1 MNTVELAAII
11 AVAKR
16 EVELRVTENGA
27 VKGDQGL
34 IGPTGKEGP
43 QGPQGDRG
51 PQGSTGPQGPKG
63 DTGAKGDNG
72 DTGPQGEA
80 GPSGK
85 DGKDGADGDKGVS
98 IRDVYVDPDDG
109 DLYVELTNSRLINA
123 GHVKG
128 EDGKPGKDGRNG
140 FTGGGGSSTG
150 GGGASLPAGGTTGQ
164 VLAKASNADQDV
176 SWQTVSG
183 SGVADGDKG
192 DITVSGSG
200 TVWTVDPGA
209 VTLAKM
215 ADIATAT
222 LIGRTTAG
230 TGVPEALT
238 PTQGR
243 TVLGLGTLATQS
255 GTFSGTSSGTNTGD
269 ETAAGILAKLITVD
283 GSGSGLDADFLDGL
297 SSAAFA
303 TAAQGSLASTAV
315 QPAALAGYQP
325 LDADLT
331 TIAGLTATTDNFIQ
345 SKAGAWASRTVA
357 QVKTDLG
364 LTGTNSGDQTSIV
377 GITGTKAQFDTA
389 VTDGNFMYV
398 GDAPTAHTHVA
409 ANITDFDTA
418 VAANSAVA
426 ANTAK
431 VTNATH
437 TGDVTGATALTIA
450 TGVVSNA
457 KLATMPANTIK
468 GNNTGSVAAPADLT
482 TAQVKTL
489 LAYTASDLSLAAIAT
504 SGSAADL
511 TTGLLPA
518 AQFNDTSHGSRAGG
532 TLHAVVVAA
541 GAAGFMTGADKTK
554 LDGIAA
560 GAQVNVGTDISYN
573 AGTRLL
579 SSSTGNDDT
588 LPLVTTANA
597 GLAPASG
604 GGTTNFLRA
613 DGTWAAPAGGGGGGA
628 TGGTATINFGAA
640 PGTNIATVVVTGQA
654 AIGASSSIKVW
665 FQGGST
671 ADFNEYE
678 HLFIL
683 PGSVSLVAGTI
694 VNGVGFTI
702 YATTQLRIRGNVVCR
717 WEWS

>member
-1 MNTVELAAII
+1 M
-11 AVAKR
+11 
-16 EVELRVTENGA
+16 
-27 VKGDQGL
+27 
-34 IGPTGKEGP
+34 
-43 QGPQGDRG
+43 
-51 PQGSTGPQGPKG
+51 
-63 DTGAKGDNG
+63 
-72 DTGPQGEA
+72 
-80 GPSGK
+80 
-85 DGKDGADGDKGVS
+85 
-98 IRDVYVDPDDG
+98 
-109 DLYVELTNSRLINA
+109 YVELTNSRLINA

-140 FTGGGGSSTG
+140 FTGGGGSGTG
-150 GGGASLPAGGTTGQ
+150 GGGASLPAGGSTGQ

-183 SGVADGDKG
+183 SGIADGDKG
-192 DITVSGSG
+192 DITVSGGG
-200 TVWTVDPGA
+200 TVWTIDPAA

-215 ADIATAT
+215 ADVATAT

-303 TAAQGSLASTAV
+303 TSAQGALAATAV

-364 LTGTNSGDQTSIV
+364 LTGTNSGDQTTIV

-389 VTDGNFMYV
+389 VTDGNFMYI

-409 ANITDFDTA
+409 ANITDFDAA

-468 GNNTGSVAAPADLT
+468 GNNTGATAAPADLT
-482 TAQVKTL
+482 VSQTKTL

-511 TTGLLPA
+511 TSGLLPS
-518 AQFNDTSHGSRAGG
+518 AQFNNISHGSRAGG
-532 TLHAVVVAA
+532 SLHAVATTSVD
-541 GAAGFMTGADKTK
+541 GFMSGADKTK

-560 GAQVNVGTDISYN
+560 GAQVNVATDLAYTAS
-573 AGTRLL
+573 TRLL
-579 SSSTGNDDT
+579 ASSTGADVT
-588 LPLVTTANA
+588 LPLVTSTDA

-613 DGTWAAPAGGGGGGA
+613 DGTWAAPAGGGGGGV
-628 TGGTATINFGAA
+628 TTGTATINFGAA
-640 PGTNIATVVVTGQA
+640 PGTNIASLVITGQA
-654 AIGASSSIKVW
+654 AIGAASNIKVW

>member
-63 DTGAKGDNG
+63 DTGAKGDKG
-72 DTGPQGEA
+72 DTGPQGET

-85 DGKDGADGDKGVS
+85 DGNDGADGDKGVS

-128 EDGKPGKDGRNG
+128 DDGKPGKDGRNG
-140 FTGGGGSSTG
+140 FTGGGGSGTG

-164 VLAKASNADQDV
+164 VLAKASNANQDV

-192 DITVSGSG
+192 DITVSGGG
-200 TVWTVDPGA
+200 TVWTIDPGA
-209 VTLAKM
+209 VTLADM
-215 ADIATAT
+215 ANIATAT

-269 ETAAGILAKLITVD
+269 
-283 GSGSGLDADFLDGL
+283 
-297 SSAAFA
+297 
-303 TAAQGSLASTAV
+303 
-315 QPAALAGYQP
+315 
-325 LDADLT
+325 
-331 TIAGLTATTDNFIQ
+331 
-345 SKAGAWASRTVA
+345 
-357 QVKTDLG
+357 
-364 LTGTNSGDQTSIV
+364 QTSIV

-398 GDAPTAHTHVA
+398 GDAPTAHTHLLAAVTDVTMTVA
-409 ANITDFDTA
+409 NLNTLDDGVDTTLHFHAADRARAN
-418 VAANSAVA
+418 
-426 ANTAK
+426 
-431 VTNATH
+431 H
-437 TGDVTGATALTIA
+437 TGTQAAATITG
-450 TGVVSNA
+450 
-457 KLATMPANTIK
+457 
-468 GNNTGSVAAPADLT
+468 
-482 TAQVKTL
+482 
-489 LAYTASDLSLAAIAT
+489 LAAIAT
-504 SGSAADL
+504 SGSASDL
-511 TTGLLPA
+511 SAGILPA
-518 AQFNDTSHGSRAGG
+518 ARFDDTAHGARAGG

-541 GAAGFMTGADKTK
+541 GAAGFMSGADKTK

-588 LPLVTTANA
+588 LPLVTTGNA

-628 TGGTATINFGAA
+628 TGGTSTIDFGAA

-654 AIGASSSIKVW
+654 AIGATSRIKVW

>member
-1 MNTVELAAII
+1 
-11 AVAKR
+11 
-16 EVELRVTENGA
+16 
-27 VKGDQGL
+27 
-34 IGPTGKEGP
+34 
-43 QGPQGDRG
+43 
-51 PQGSTGPQGPKG
+51 
-63 DTGAKGDNG
+63 
-72 DTGPQGEA
+72 
-80 GPSGK
+80 
-85 DGKDGADGDKGVS
+85 
-98 IRDVYVDPDDG
+98 
-109 DLYVELTNSRLINA
+109 
-123 GHVKG
+123 
-128 EDGKPGKDGRNG
+128 
-140 FTGGGGSSTG
+140 
-150 GGGASLPAGGTTGQ
+150 
-164 VLAKASNADQDV
+164 
-176 SWQTVSG
+176 
-183 SGVADGDKG
+183 
-192 DITVSGSG
+192 
-200 TVWTVDPGA
+200 
-209 VTLAKM
+209 M
-215 ADIATAT
+215 ADISTAT

-238 PTQGR
+238 VAQTK
-243 TVLGLGTLATQS
+243 TMLAYTP
-255 GTFSGTSSGTNTGD
+255 
-269 ETAAGILAKLITVD
+269 
-283 GSGSGLDADFLDGL
+283 ADIG
-297 SSAAFA
+297 AA
-303 TAAQGSLASTAV
+303 TAAQGTLASTAV

-325 LDADLT
+325 LDSDLT

-345 SKAGAWASRTVA
+345 SKSGAWASRTVA

-389 VTDGNFMYV
+389 VTDGNFMYI

-437 TGDVTGATALTIA
+437 TGEVTGATALTIA
-450 TGVVSNA
+450 TGVVSNT

-504 SGSAADL
+504 SGSASDL
-511 TTGLLPA
+511 TAGILPA
-518 AQFNDTSHGSRAGG
+518 ARFDDTAHGSRAGG
-532 TLHAVVVAA
+532 TLHAVAVAA
-541 GAAGFMTGADKTK
+541 GAAGFMSGADKTK

-628 TGGTATINFGAA
+628 TGGTATLNFGT
-640 PGTNIATVVVTGQA
+640 GTGSATSTATVTGQA
-654 AIGASSSIKVW
+654 SIGASSRIRVW
-665 FQGGST
+665 FMAVAT
-671 ADFNEYE
+671 AHHNADE
-678 HLFIL
+678 HGLIFPTRVGLSAGNI
-683 PGSVSLVAGTI
+683 VA
-694 VNGVGFTI
+694 GVGFTI
-702 YATTQLRIRGNVVCR
+702 YAETELQLTGDVSVC

>member
-63 DTGAKGDNG
+63 DTGAKGDKG
-72 DTGPQGEA
+72 DTGPQGDT
-80 GPSGK
+80 GPKGN
-85 DGKDGADGDKGVS
+85 DGKDGTSGSNGVS

-140 FTGGGGSSTG
+140 FTGGGGSSAG
-150 GGGASLPAGGTTGQ
+150 GGGASLPAGGSTGQ

-192 DITVSGSG
+192 DITVSGGG
-200 TVWTVDPGA
+200 TVWTIDPGA
-209 VTLAKM
+209 VTLTDM
-215 ADIATAT
+215 ANIATAT

-283 GSGSGLDADFLDGL
+283 GPGSGLDADFLDGL

-303 TAAQGSLASTAV
+303 TAAQGTLASTAV

-345 SKAGAWASRTVA
+345 SKSGAWASRTVA

-389 VTDGNFMYV
+389 VTDGNFMYI
-398 GDAPTAHTHVA
+398 GDAPTSHTHLLA
-409 ANITDFDTA
+409 AGATDVTMTASNLNTLDDGVDTTLHFHDA
-418 VAANSAVA
+418 DRARAN
-426 ANTAK
+426 
-431 VTNATH
+431 H
-437 TGDVTGATALTIA
+437 TGTQTAATITG
-450 TGVVSNA
+450 
-457 KLATMPANTIK
+457 
-468 GNNTGSVAAPADLT
+468 
-482 TAQVKTL
+482 
-489 LAYTASDLSLAAIAT
+489 LAAVAT

-518 AQFNDTSHGSRAGG
+518 AQFNNTSHGNRGGG
-532 TLHAVVVAA
+532 TLHSVATTST
-541 GAAGFMTGADKTK
+541 AGFMSGADKTK
-554 LDGIAA
+554 LDGI
-560 GAQVNVGTDISYN
+560 S
-573 AGTRLL
+573 
-579 SSSTGNDDT
+579 
-588 LPLVTTANA
+588 
-597 GLAPASG
+597 
-604 GGTTNFLRA
+604 
-613 DGTWAAPAGGGGGGA
+613 GGA
-628 TGGTATINFGAA
+628 TTGTATINFGSA
-640 PGTNIATVVVTGQA
+640 PGTNIASLVITGQA
-654 AIGASSSIKVW
+654 AIGASSNIKVW

>member
-63 DTGAKGDNG
+63 DTGAKGDKG
-72 DTGPQGEA
+72 DTGPQGET
-80 GPSGK
+80 GPKGN
-85 DGKDGADGDKGVS
+85 DGKDGTAGNNGVS

-140 FTGGGGSSTG
+140 FTGGGSSST
-150 GGGASLPAGGTTGQ
+150 GGASLPAGGSTGQ

-192 DITVSGSG
+192 DITVSGGG
-200 TVWTVDPGA
+200 TVWTIDPGA
-209 VTLAKM
+209 VTLADM
-215 ADIATAT
+215 ANIATAT

-283 GSGSGLDADFLDGL
+283 GAGSGLDADLLDGL

-303 TAAQGSLASTAV
+303 TAAQGTLASTAV

-389 VTDGNFMYV
+389 VTDGNFMYI
-398 GDAPTAHTHVA
+398 GDAPTAHTHLLAAGATDVTMTA
-409 ANITDFDTA
+409 ANLNTLDDG
-418 VAANSAVA
+418 
-426 ANTAK
+426 ANTTLHFHDADRARA
-431 VTNATH
+431 NH
-437 TGDVTGATALTIA
+437 TGTQSAATITG
-450 TGVVSNA
+450 
-457 KLATMPANTIK
+457 
-468 GNNTGSVAAPADLT
+468 
-482 TAQVKTL
+482 
-489 LAYTASDLSLAAIAT
+489 LAAIAT
-504 SGSAADL
+504 SGSASDL
-511 TTGLLPA
+511 TAGTLPA
-518 AQFNDTSHGSRAGG
+518 ARFDDTAHGARAGG
-532 TLHAVVVAA
+532 TLHAVAVAA
-541 GAAGFMTGADKTK
+541 GAAGFMSGADKTK

-560 GAQVNVGTDISYN
+560 GAQVNVGTDITYN
-573 AGTRLL
+573 AATRLL

-640 PGTNIATVVVTGQA
+640 PGTNIASLAVTGQA
-654 AIGASSSIKVW
+654 AIGTSSRIKVW

>member
-34 IGPTGKEGP
+34 IGPTGKDGP

-63 DTGAKGDNG
+63 DTGVKGDKG
-72 DTGPQGEA
+72 DTGPQGET
-80 GPSGK
+80 GPKGN
-85 DGKDGADGDKGVS
+85 DGKDGASGNNGVS

-150 GGGASLPAGGTTGQ
+150 GASLPAGGSTGQ

-192 DITVSGSG
+192 DITVSGGG
-200 TVWTVDPGA
+200 TVWTIDPGA
-209 VTLAKM
+209 VTLADM
-215 ADIATAT
+215 ANIATAT

-283 GSGSGLDADFLDGL
+283 GPGSGLDADFLDGL

-398 GDAPTAHTHVA
+398 GDAPTAHTHLLAAVTDVTMTVA
-409 ANITDFDTA
+409 NLNTLDDG
-418 VAANSAVA
+418 
-426 ANTAK
+426 ANTTLHFHDADRARA
-431 VTNATH
+431 NH
-437 TGDVTGATALTIA
+437 TGTQAAATITG
-450 TGVVSNA
+450 
-457 KLATMPANTIK
+457 LA
-468 GNNTGSVAAPADLT
+468 SV
-482 TAQVKTL
+482 
-489 LAYTASDLSLAAIAT
+489 AT
-504 SGSAADL
+504 SGSASDL
-511 TTGLLPA
+511 TAGILPA
-518 AQFNDTSHGSRAGG
+518 ARFDDTAHGARAGG
-532 TLHAVVVAA
+532 TLHAVAVAA
-541 GAAGFMTGADKTK
+541 GAAGFMSGADKTK

-628 TGGTATINFGAA
+628 TGGTATIDFGAA